1 MFLGSTFASSKE
13 SLTSSFAASS
23 DVTDLTIAN
32 AVFDEIYSTV
42 NVVPQTVKDYQIPA
56 VWGFDTRLHALFQDN
71 LYGGNVSFT
80 ESIVE
85 SIRIKKKVKGDK
97 KFKTIYEKSISSN
110 DDFKI
115 ELMDYYEPVG
125 TVEYAYVPVIS
136 GGENS
141 YITNRIESFFD
152 SYFIC
157 EKDISYP
164 MILDTGFE
172 KKLTQKTSLIE
183 LLGREKPV
191 ILKGGQIRYYTG
203 DISCTF
209 IELKEDGWQTH
220 TSWDYRNGIYD
231 FLTNGKPKILKD
243 YLGNVYMMAVT
254 SGDISEESDHYEHVI
269 TKFSVAEC
277 GSAYDPGDLYDN
289 GFINVD
295 IDR

>member
-42 NVVPQTVKDYQIPA
+42 NVVSLAEKDYKIPD

-97 KFKTIYEKSISSN
+97 KFKTIYEKSITSN

-164 MILDTGFE
+164 MILDTGFD

-191 ILKGGQIRYYTG
+191 ILKGGRIRYYTG

-220 TSWDYRNGIYD
+220 TSWDYRNGIYN
-231 FLTNGKPKILKD
+231 FLTNSKPKILKD
-243 YLGNVYMMAVT
+243 YLGNVYMVAVT
-254 SGDISEESDHYEHVI
+254 SGDITEESDHYEHVI

-289 GFINVD
+289 GFINAD
-295 IDR
+295 FDR

>member
-1 MFLGSTFASSKE
+1 MFLGSSFASSKE
-13 SLTSSFAASS
+13 SLTYSFASSS

-42 NVVPQTVKDYQIPA
+42 NLTPMAETDFKIPA
-56 VWGFDTRLHALFQDN
+56 IWGFDTRLHALFQDN

-97 KFKTIYEKSISSN
+97 KFKTIYEKSITSN

-141 YITNRIESFFD
+141 YITNQIESFFD

-157 EKDISYP
+157 ENNISYP

-191 ILKGGQIRYYTG
+191 ILKGGRVRYYAG
-203 DISCTF
+203 DVSCTF
-209 IELKEDGWQTH
+209 IELTKDGWQTH

-243 YLGNVYMMAVT
+243 YLGNIYMVAVT

-289 GFINVD
+289 GFINAD

>member
-13 SLTSSFAASS
+13 SLISSFAAPS

-42 NVVPQTVKDYQIPA
+42 NVVSLADKDYKIPA

-97 KFKTIYEKSISSN
+97 KFKTIYEKSITSN

-164 MILDTGFE
+164 MILDTGFD

-191 ILKGGQIRYYTG
+191 ILKGGRIRYYTG

-220 TSWDYRNGIYD
+220 TSWDYRNGIYE

-243 YLGNVYMMAVT
+243 FLGNIYMVAVT
-254 SGDISEESDHYEHVI
+254 SGDITEESDHYEHVI

-277 GSAYDPGDLYDN
+277 GNAYDPGDLYDN
-289 GFINVD
+289 GFINAD

>member
-1 MFLGSTFASSKE
+1 MFLGSSFASSKE
-13 SLTSSFAASS
+13 SLTSSLVSS
-23 DVTDLTIAN
+23 CDVTDLTIAD

-42 NVVPQTVKDYQIPA
+42 KIINLSDKEHKIPA
-56 VWGFDTRLHALFQDN
+56 EWGFDTRLHALFQDN

-85 SIRIKKKVKGDK
+85 SVRIKKKVKGDK
-97 KFKTIYEKSISSN
+97 KFKTIYEKPITSN
-110 DDFKI
+110 QDFKI
-115 ELMDYYEPVG
+115 ELMDYYEPAG

-141 YITNRIESFFD
+141 YITNQIESLFD

-157 EKDISYP
+157 EKDLSYP

-191 ILKGGQIRYYTG
+191 IIKGGQIRYYAG

-209 IELKEDGWQTH
+209 IELKDDIWQTH

-243 YLGNVYMMAVT
+243 YLGNIYMIAVT
-254 SGDISEESDHYEHVI
+254 SNDITEDSDHYEHVI

-277 GSAYDPGDLYDN
+277 GNAYDTGDLYDN
-289 GFINVD
+289 GFIDAD

>member
-1 MFLGSTFASSKE
+1 MFLGSSFASSKE
-13 SLTSSFAASS
+13 SLTSSFASSS

-42 NVVPQTVKDYQIPA
+42 NLTPMTETDFKIPA
-56 VWGFDTRLHALFQDN
+56 IWGFDTRLHALFQDN

-97 KFKTIYEKSISSN
+97 KFKTIYEKSITSN

-191 ILKGGQIRYYTG
+191 ILKGGRVRYYTG
-203 DISCTF
+203 DVSCTF
-209 IELKEDGWQTH
+209 IELTKDGWQTH

-243 YLGNVYMMAVT
+243 YLGNIYMVAVT

-289 GFINVD
+289 GFINAD

>member
-1 MFLGSTFASSKE
+1 MFLGSSFASSKE
-13 SLTSSFAASS
+13 SLTSSLVSS
-23 DVTDLTIAN
+23 CDVTDLTIAD

-42 NVVPQTVKDYQIPA
+42 KIISLTDNEHEIPA
-56 VWGFDTRLHALFQDN
+56 EWGFDTRLHALFQDN

-85 SIRIKKKVKGDK
+85 SVRIKKKVKGDK
-97 KFKTIYEKSISSN
+97 KFKTIYEKPITSN
-110 DDFKI
+110 EDFKI
-115 ELMDYYEPVG
+115 ELMDYYEPAG

-141 YITNRIESFFD
+141 YITNQIESSFE

-157 EKDISYP
+157 EKDLSYP

-172 KKLTQKTSLIE
+172 KKLTLKTSLIE

-191 ILKGGQIRYYTG
+191 IIKGGRIRYYAG
-203 DISCTF
+203 DISCTI
-209 IELKEDGWQTH
+209 IELKDDDWQIH

-243 YLGNVYMMAVT
+243 YLGNIYMIAVT
-254 SGDISEESDHYEHVI
+254 SNDITEDSDHYEHVI

-277 GSAYDPGDLYDN
+277 GNAYDTGDLYDN
-289 GFINVD
+289 GFIDAD

>member
-13 SLTSSFAASS
+13 SLISSFAASS

-42 NVVPQTVKDYQIPA
+42 NVVSLTDKDYQIPA

-97 KFKTIYEKSISSN
+97 KFKTIYEKSITSN

-191 ILKGGQIRYYTG
+191 ILKGGKIRYYTG

-243 YLGNVYMMAVT
+243 FLGNVYMVAVT
-254 SGDISEESDHYEHVI
+254 SGDITEESDHYEHVI

-277 GSAYDPGDLYDN
+277 GSAYDPGDLYNN
-289 GFINVD
+289 GFINAD

>member
-1 MFLGSTFASSKE
+1 MFLGSCFASSKE
-13 SLTSSFAASS
+13 SLASS
-23 DVTDLTIAN
+23 PASSSDISDLTIAS
-32 AVFDEIYSTV
+32 AVYDEIFATEKVIELSEEDHTF
-42 NVVPQTVKDYQIPA
+42 PS
-56 VWGFDTRLHALFQDN
+56 VWGFDTRLHALFQGT

-97 KFKTIYEKSISSN
+97 KFKTIFEKPIRSN
-110 DDFKI
+110 EDFKI
-115 ELMDYYEPVG
+115 ELIDYYEPVG

-136 GGENS
+136 GGENN
-141 YITNRIESFFD
+141 YITNRVESWFD

-164 MILDTGFE
+164 MVLDTRFD
-172 KKLTQKTSLIE
+172 KKLTQRTNLIE

-191 ILKGGQIRYYTG
+191 VLKGGKIRYFSG

-220 TSWDYRNGIYD
+220 SSWEYRNGIYD
-231 FLTNGKPKILKD
+231 FLTNGQPKILKD
-243 YLGNVYMMAVT
+243 FLGNVYMVAVT
-254 SGDISEESDHYEHVI
+254 SSDITEESDHYEHVT

-277 GSAYDPGDLYDN
+277 GSAYEAGDLYDN
-289 GFINVD
+289 GFID
-295 IDR
+295 ADFDR

>member
-1 MFLGSTFASSKE
+1 MFLGSSFASSKE
-13 SLTSSFAASS
+13 SLTSSLVSS
-23 DVTDLTIAN
+23 CDVTDLTIAD

-42 NVVPQTVKDYQIPA
+42 NIINLTDKEHEIPA
-56 VWGFDTRLHALFQDN
+56 EWGFDTRLHALFQDN

-85 SIRIKKKVKGDK
+85 SVRIKKKVKGDK
-97 KFKTIYEKSISSN
+97 KFKTIYEKPITSN
-110 DDFKI
+110 EDFKI
-115 ELMDYYEPVG
+115 ELMDYYEPAG

-141 YITNRIESFFD
+141 YITNQIESSFD

-157 EKDISYP
+157 EKDLSYP

-172 KKLTQKTSLIE
+172 KKLTLKTSLIE

-191 ILKGGQIRYYTG
+191 IIKGGRIRYYAG

-209 IELKEDGWQTH
+209 IELKDDDWQIH

-243 YLGNVYMMAVT
+243 YLGNIYMIAVT
-254 SGDISEESDHYEHVI
+254 SNDIVEDSDHYEHVI

-277 GSAYDPGDLYDN
+277 GNAYDTGDLYDN
-289 GFINVD
+289 GFIDAD

>member
-1 MFLGSTFASSKE
+1 MFLGSSFASSKE
-13 SLTSSFAASS
+13 SLTSSFASSS
-23 DVTDLTIAN
+23 DVADLTIAN

-42 NVVPQTVKDYQIPA
+42 NLTPITETDFKIPA
-56 VWGFDTRLHALFQDN
+56 IWGFDTRLHALFQDN

-85 SIRIKKKVKGDK
+85 SIRIKKKVNGDK
-97 KFKTIYEKSISSN
+97 KFKTIYEKSITSN
-110 DDFKI
+110 EDFEI

-191 ILKGGQIRYYTG
+191 ILKGGRVRYYTG
-203 DISCTF
+203 DVSCTF
-209 IELKEDGWQTH
+209 IELTKDGWQTH
-220 TSWDYRNGIYD
+220 TSWDYRNGIYN

-243 YLGNVYMMAVT
+243 YFGNIYMVAVT
-254 SGDISEESDHYEHVI
+254 SGDISEESDHYEHVN
-269 TKFSVAEC
+269 TKFSVTEC

-289 GFINVD
+289 GFINAD

>member
-1 MFLGSTFASSKE
+1 MFLGSSFASSKE
-13 SLTSSFAASS
+13 SLTSYFASSS

-42 NVVPQTVKDYQIPA
+42 NLIPMAETDFKIPA
-56 VWGFDTRLHALFQDN
+56 IWGFDTRLHALFQDN

-97 KFKTIYEKSISSN
+97 KFKTIYEKSITSN

-125 TVEYAYVPVIS
+125 TVDYAYVPVIS

-191 ILKGGQIRYYTG
+191 ILKGGRVRYYTG
-203 DISCTF
+203 DVSCTF
-209 IELKEDGWQTH
+209 IELTKDGWQTH

-243 YLGNVYMMAVT
+243 YLGNIYMMAVT

-289 GFINVD
+289 GFINAD

>member
-1 MFLGSTFASSKE
+1 MFLGSSFASSKE
-13 SLTSSFAASS
+13 SLTSSLVSS
-23 DVTDLTIAN
+23 CDVADLTIAD

-42 NVVPQTVKDYQIPA
+42 TIVRLTDKEPEIPTD
-56 VWGFDTRLHALFQDN
+56 WGFHTRLHALFQDN

-85 SIRIKKKVKGDK
+85 SVRIKKKVTGDK
-97 KFKTIYEKSISSN
+97 KFKTIYEKPISSN
-110 DDFKI
+110 EDFKI

-125 TVEYAYVPVIS
+125 SVEYAYVPVIS

-141 YITNRIESFFD
+141 YITNQIESVFD

-157 EKDISYP
+157 EKDLSYP
-164 MILDTGFE
+164 MILDTSFE

-183 LLGREKPV
+183 LLGREKPL
-191 ILKGGQIRYYTG
+191 IIKGGRIRYYTG

-209 IELKEDGWQTH
+209 IELKDDVWQTH

-243 YLGNVYMMAVT
+243 YLGNIYMIAVT
-254 SGDISEESDHYEHVI
+254 SNDISEDSDHYEHVI

-277 GSAYDPGDLYDN
+277 GSAYEPGDLYDN
-289 GFINVD
+289 GFIDAD

>member
-1 MFLGSTFASSKE
+1 MFLGSSFASSKE
-13 SLTSSFAASS
+13 SLTSSLVSS
-23 DVTDLTIAN
+23 CDVTDLTIAD

-42 NVVPQTVKDYQIPA
+42 KIISLTDNEHEIPA
-56 VWGFDTRLHALFQDN
+56 EWGFDTRLHALFQDN

-85 SIRIKKKVKGDK
+85 SVRIKKKVKGDK
-97 KFKTIYEKSISSN
+97 KFKTIYEKPITSN
-110 DDFKI
+110 EDFKI
-115 ELMDYYEPVG
+115 ELMDYYEPAG

-141 YITNRIESFFD
+141 YITNQIESSFD

-157 EKDISYP
+157 EKDLSYP

-172 KKLTQKTSLIE
+172 KKLTLKTSLIE

-191 ILKGGQIRYYTG
+191 IIKGGRIRYYAG

-209 IELKEDGWQTH
+209 IELKDDDWQIH

-243 YLGNVYMMAVT
+243 YLGNIYMIAVT
-254 SGDISEESDHYEHVI
+254 SNDITEDSDHYEHVI

-277 GSAYDPGDLYDN
+277 GNAYDTGDLYDN
-289 GFINVD
+289 GFIDAD

>member
-1 MFLGSTFASSKE
+1 MFLGSCFASSRE
-13 SLTSSFAASS
+13 SLTSSTASSS
-23 DVTDLTIAN
+23 DVSDLTISN
-32 AVFDEIYSTV
+32 AVYDEVYATV
-42 NVVPQTVKDYQIPA
+42 NVMQLTDKEPVIPS

-97 KFKTIYEKSISSN
+97 KFKTIFEKSIQSN

-115 ELMDYYEPVG
+115 ELMDYYEPIG

-136 GGENS
+136 GGENN
-141 YITNRIESFFD
+141 YITNRVESKFD

-164 MILDTGFE
+164 MILDTKFE
-172 KKLTQKTSLIE
+172 KKLTQRTNLIE
-183 LLGREKPV
+183 LLGKEKPV
-191 ILKGGQIRYYTG
+191 VFKGGRIRYYTG
-203 DISCTF
+203 DIACTF
-209 IELKEDGWQTH
+209 IELNEAGWQTG

-231 FLTNGKPKILKD
+231 FLTNGQPKILKD
-243 YLGNVYMMAVT
+243 FLGNVYMVAVT
-254 SGDISEESDHYEHVI
+254 SSDISEESDHYEHVI

-277 GSAYDPGDLYDN
+277 GSAYDTGDLYDN
-289 GFINVD
+289 GFIQAD
-295 IDR
+295 FDR

>member
-1 MFLGSTFASSKE
+1 MFLGSSFASSKE
-13 SLTSSFAASS
+13 SLTSALVSS
-23 DVTDLTIAN
+23 CDVTVLTIAD

-42 NVVPQTVKDYQIPA
+42 NIINLTDKEHEIPA
-56 VWGFDTRLHALFQDN
+56 EWGFDTRLHALFQDN

-85 SIRIKKKVKGDK
+85 SVRIKKKVKGDK
-97 KFKTIYEKSISSN
+97 KFKTIYEKPITSN
-110 DDFKI
+110 EDFKI
-115 ELMDYYEPVG
+115 ELMDYYEPAG
-125 TVEYAYVPVIS
+125 TVEYAYVPIIS

-141 YITNRIESFFD
+141 YITNQIKSSFD

-157 EKDISYP
+157 EKDLSYP

-191 ILKGGQIRYYTG
+191 IIKGGRIRYYAG

-209 IELKEDGWQTH
+209 IELKDDIWQTY

-243 YLGNVYMMAVT
+243 YLGNIYMIAVT
-254 SGDISEESDHYEHVI
+254 SNDITEDSDHYEHVI

-277 GSAYDPGDLYDN
+277 GSAYDTGDLYDN
-289 GFINVD
+289 GFIDAD

>member
-1 MFLGSTFASSKE
+1 MFLGSSFASSKE
-13 SLTSSFAASS
+13 SLTSSLVSS
-23 DVTDLTIAN
+23 CDVTDLTIAD

-42 NVVPQTVKDYQIPA
+42 KIISLTDNEHEIPA
-56 VWGFDTRLHALFQDN
+56 EWGFDTRLHALFQDN

-85 SIRIKKKVKGDK
+85 SVRIKKKVKGDK
-97 KFKTIYEKSISSN
+97 KFKTIYEKPITSN
-110 DDFKI
+110 EDFKI
-115 ELMDYYEPVG
+115 ELMDYYEPAG

-141 YITNRIESFFD
+141 YITNQIESSFD

-157 EKDISYP
+157 EKDLSYP

-172 KKLTQKTSLIE
+172 KKLTLKTSLIE

-191 ILKGGQIRYYTG
+191 IIKGGRIRYYAG

-209 IELKEDGWQTH
+209 IELKDDDWQIH

-231 FLTNGKPKILKD
+231 FLTNSKPKILKD
-243 YLGNVYMMAVT
+243 YLGNIYMIAVT
-254 SGDISEESDHYEHVI
+254 SNDITEDSDHYEHVI

-277 GSAYDPGDLYDN
+277 GNAYDTGDLYDN
-289 GFINVD
+289 GFIDAD

>member
-1 MFLGSTFASSKE
+1 MFLGSSFASSKE
-13 SLTSSFAASS
+13 SLTSSLVSS
-23 DVTDLTIAN
+23 CDVTDLTIAD

-42 NVVPQTVKDYQIPA
+42 KIISLTDNEHEIPA
-56 VWGFDTRLHALFQDN
+56 EWGFDTRLHALFQDN

-85 SIRIKKKVKGDK
+85 SVRIKKKVKGDK
-97 KFKTIYEKSISSN
+97 KFKTIYEKPITSN
-110 DDFKI
+110 EDFKI
-115 ELMDYYEPVG
+115 ELMDYYEPAG

-141 YITNRIESFFD
+141 YITNQIESSFD

-157 EKDISYP
+157 EKDLSYP

-191 ILKGGQIRYYTG
+191 IIKGGRIRYYAG

-209 IELKEDGWQTH
+209 IELKDDDWQIH

-231 FLTNGKPKILKD
+231 FLTNSKPKILKD
-243 YLGNVYMMAVT
+243 YLGNIYMIAVT
-254 SGDISEESDHYEHVI
+254 SNDITEDSDHYEHVI

-277 GSAYDPGDLYDN
+277 GNAYDTGDLYDN
-289 GFINVD
+289 GFIDAD

>member
-42 NVVPQTVKDYQIPA
+42 NVVSLAEKDYKIPD

-97 KFKTIYEKSISSN
+97 KFKTIYEKSITSN

-164 MILDTGFE
+164 MILDTGFD

-191 ILKGGQIRYYTG
+191 ILKGGRIRYYTG

-243 YLGNVYMMAVT
+243 FLGNVYMLAVT
-254 SGDISEESDHYEHVI
+254 SGDITEESDHYEHVI

-289 GFINVD
+289 GFINAD
-295 IDR
+295 FDR